1 MSIRS
6 WIGRR
11 LLRKQFS
18 QASIL
23 TDFMTLFAWNPSKN
37 SHKLIK
43 KIRGW
48 SYTCITKN
56 AQACAQVPLRLYKIK
71 GAAGTS
77 KLKTKAIS
85 RERQKFLQTKL
96 AERITGSDQIEE
108 VTEHEILDLLRKVNP
123 RQNSFE
129 LKEVT
134 VKYLEAIGVAYWYL
148 ERGLQKKVINVYPLM
163 SQYVRIILDKEKNL
177 KEYEYGRTSN
187 KQHFD
192 PKDIIHFKY
201 SSLSNVFVGD
211 SPLEAGE
218 QSVDL
223 NEAMNLYEI
232 ASFKN
237 GGRPSVVL
245 EIPVDGA
252 MTPTEIKRVESD
264 FKRNKGGV
272 KNTGKLFI
280 ASGGS
285 KLKEFGFSPKEM
297 SFTKGRQ
304 TTLEETCGVFGVP
317 LSFVKPTEISRANM
331 WASIDMWMNFTINPK
346 LVMLEQKLNEQFT
359 PNFGEGLFLLFDNAR
374 PEDPEFRMKQIES
387 HIKTKYSSINQE
399 RAIDGLEPV
408 EWGEKPVEPEKPDV
422 PRETNEPD
430 KDIEKPKTNKREG
443 PTNDLPEPDFMPAV
457 FRAALMVTYTE
468 MEADIVKNLRNY
480 GKPKAAGDDIADAAF
495 ASSAD
500 DVVSSIFDVTKWGQI
515 ISDDSMPFIRGLLT
529 MGIADA
535 LEKIDESAQ
544 FNASSPAVLRSLEER
559 AELIKSTATTTAKE
573 LRKDIADSIAAGE
586 SRSQAIKRVRQ
597 NFDARAKADRVV
609 RTETIWAHNEGTVQ
623 AWLQSGVVSAKKWN
637 TVKDDRRCPYCAAM
651 HGKTISIEGSYFEKG
666 ESFTVTSPDSGN
678 EITLPLEYEPVKHP
692 PLHPGC
698 RCQLIPIL
706 IEE

>member
-1 MSIRS
+1 MSIRL
-6 WIGRR
+6 WLGRR
-11 LLRKQFS
+11 LLGKRFS
-18 QASIL
+18 QAGIL
-23 TDFMTLFAWNPSKN
+23 SDFMTMFAWNPSKN
-37 SHKLIK
+37 PHKLIK

-56 AQACAQVPLRLYKIK
+56 AQACAQVPLRLYRIK
-71 GAAGTS
+71 GKAGAS
-77 KLKTKAIS
+77 KLKTASIS
-85 RERQKFLQTKL
+85 KERHKFLQTKL

-148 ERGLQKKVINVYPLM
+148 ERGVENKVINVYPLM
-163 SQYVRIILDKEKNL
+163 SQYVKIILDREKNL
-177 KEYEYGRTSN
+177 ERYEYGKTST
-187 KQHFD
+187 KVKFA
-192 PKDIIHFKY
+192 KEDIIHFKY
-201 SSLSNVFVGD
+201 SSLTNVFTGD

-252 MTPTEIKRVESD
+252 MDPNEQKRVESK
-264 FKRNKGGV
+264 FKRTQGGV
-272 KNTGKLFI
+272 KNTGKLFV
-280 ASGGS
+280 ATGGA

-317 LSFVKPTEISRANM
+317 LTFVKPTDISRANM
-331 WASIDMWMNFTINPK
+331 WASLDMWMNFTINPK
-346 LVMLEQKLNEQFT
+346 LVMIEQKLNEQFT

-374 PEDPEFRMKQIES
+374 PEDPEFRIKQIES
-387 HIKTKYSSINQE
+387 HLKTKYSSINEE
-399 RAIDGLEPV
+399 RAIDGLDPV

-422 PRETNEPD
+422 PRETVEPD
-430 KDIEKPKTNKREG
+430 KDIEKPKKDKREG
-443 PTNDLPEPDFMPAV
+443 PTNPLPEPDFMPAV
-457 FRAALMVTYTE
+457 FRATLMVTFSD
-468 MEADIVKNLRNY
+468 MLADITKNLGNY
-480 GKPKAAGDDIADAAF
+480 GKAKAVGDISDAAF

-500 DVVSSIFDVTKWGQI
+500 DVTSSVFDIVKWGQI

-535 LEKIDESAQ
+535 LEKIDESAR
-544 FNASSPAVLRSLEER
+544 FNASSPSVLRALEER
-559 AELIKSTATTTAKE
+559 SELIKSVADTTAKE
-573 LRKDIADSIAAGE
+573 VRNDIADSIAAGE
-586 SRSQAIKRVRQ
+586 SRSQAIKRIRQ
-597 NFDARAKADRVV
+597 NFDARFKADRVV
-609 RTETIWAHNEGTVQ
+609 RTETIWAHNEGTIQ
-623 AWLQSGVVSAKKWN
+623 AWKQSGVVSGKKWD
-637 TVKDDRRCPYCAAM
+637 TVPDDRRCPYCKAM
-651 HGKTISIEGSYFEKG
+651 HGKIISLDGNYFEKG
-666 ESFTVTSPDSGN
+666 DSFTVPTDSG
-678 EITLPLEYEPVKHP
+678 EITLPLEYEAVGHP

-698 RCQLIPIL
+698 RCQVIPIL